1 MFKEKLNDTIEVGK
15 LAYEAPCVERVQI
28 ETEGGFAGSQSVTD
42 NSQSGVAVD
51 TWTKGSTGTDTDTW
65 SDQ

>member
-1 MFKEKLNDTIEVGK
+1 MNNEKEINSFVGK
-15 LAYEAPCVERVQI
+15 HAYEALRMERVQI
-28 ETEGGFAGSQSVTD
+28 ETEGGFAASQSVTD

-51 TWTKGSTGTDTDTW
+51 TWDKGSTGSDTDTW

>member
-1 MFKEKLNDTIEVGK
+1 MNNEKEINSFVGK
-15 LAYEAPCVERVQI
+15 HAYEAPRIERVQI
-28 ETEGGFAGSQSVTD
+28 ETEGGFAASQSVTD

-51 TWTKGSTGTDTDTW
+51 TWNKGSTGSDTDTW

>member
-1 MFKEKLNDTIEVGK
+1 MAKEKLNDAIEVGK

-42 NSQSGVAVD
+42 NTQNNVAVD
-51 TWTKGSTGTDTDTW
+51 PWSKGSTGTDTDTCMR
-65 SDQ
+65 